1 MNMEQ
6 ALQTFLDESRELLSD
21 MERILLELESTPG
34 DAEELR
40 NALFRCV
47 HTVKGSAGMFGLDH
61 VVDFTHVVENV
72 LDRLRAE
79 EIALSREL
87 ANLLLRCRDHISQL
101 VEVLEPL
108 EAIELQP
115 AGDTLLAELEP
126 YQSLSAGAPAVVSV
140 GESATVS
147 MEAPMTAPASDNAP
161 GTWHIS
167 IRANEDALRHGMDP
181 LGFVRF
187 LGTLGE
193 LVSVTTLIDNLP
205 SLETF
210 DAESCYLGF
219 EIDLKT
225 DAGRAAI
232 EDVFEFAG
240 DLYELHLIPPGS
252 SLNEFM
258 TLLEALPEGPERL
271 GEILVATGVLSESA
285 LAQCLQFQ
293 DFSNVMHESRPIGEI
308 LVEQGA
314 VDQGQVDAALAKQAQ
329 VKARRGKKPVQHFR
343 IQADKLDRLINLVGE
358 LVISSAAVN
367 LDAHRS
373 GDASSRETAANLNL
387 LVEDIRDSAL
397 DLRMVPIGETFQ
409 RFQRTVRDVAEELG
423 KDIELKI
430 TGAETEL
437 DKTVVEK
444 IGDPLTHLVRNAC
457 DHGIESPSVRQQKGK
472 PAQGSVHLNAY
483 HESGAVV
490 VEVSDD
496 GSGLNRDRILKKAVE
511 RELVRADAEL
521 SDRDIFGL
529 IFEPGFS
536 TVEQVTNLS
545 GRGVGM
551 DVVRRNIES
560 LRGMVEV
567 ISPGV
572 AGGTTFRIR
581 LPLTLAIIDG
591 FLARVGEATYV
602 VPLELVVECTE
613 LNAVELQQDEDRH
626 YVNLRQEVLPL
637 IRLREHFGISGSA
650 SRRQNIIVVRHSG
663 QKVGLVVDELLG
675 EQQTVIK
682 PLSGIF
688 AHLKGVSG
696 STILGSGHVALILD
710 VPALIP
716 QISQREQRMLQPRRT
731 MKQGQRV

>member
-1 MNMEQ
+1 MNMDQ

-21 MERILLELESTPG
+21 MERILLELESNPG

-61 VVDFTHVVENV
+61 VVNFTHVVENV

-79 EIALSREL
+79 EIELDSAL
-87 ANLLLRCRDHISQL
+87 ADLLLRCRDHISLL
-101 VEVLEPL
+101 VEVLNPADADDL
-108 EAIELQP
+108 KPTGDEL
-115 AGDTLLAELEP
+115 LSELEP
-126 YQSLSAGAPAVVSV
+126 YQSLSAQVPGATSGIGAETDS
-140 GESATVS
+140 SLAT
-147 MEAPMTAPASDNAP
+147 

-167 IRANEDALRHGMDP
+167 IRVNEDALRHGMDP
-181 LGFVRF
+181 LGFIRF

-193 LVSVTTLIDNLP
+193 LVSVTTLQDNLP
-205 SLETF
+205 APDAF
-210 DAESCYLGF
+210 DAEACYLGF

-225 DAGRAAI
+225 DAGQAAI

-240 DLYELHLIPPGS
+240 DLYELHLVPPGS

-258 TLLEALPEGPERL
+258 ALLEALPEGPERL

-285 LAQCLQFQ
+285 LAQCLQLQ
-293 DFSNVMHESRPIGEI
+293 DFGKVMQGSRPIGEI

-314 VDQGQVDAALAKQAQ
+314 VEQGQVDAALAKQQQ
-329 VKARRGKKPVQHFR
+329 VKARRSKKPVQHFR

-367 LDAHRS
+367 LDALRS
-373 GDASSRETAANLNL
+373 GDAASRETAANLNL

-397 DLRMVPIGETFQ
+397 DLRMVPIGDTFQ
-409 RFQRTVRDVAEELG
+409 RFQRTVRDVAAELG
-423 KDIELKI
+423 KDIELDI
-430 TGAETEL
+430 TGADTEL

-457 DHGIESPSVRQQKGK
+457 DHGIESPAVREGKGK
-472 PAQGSVHLNAY
+472 PTQGTVHLNAY

-490 VEVSDD
+490 IEVSDD
-496 GSGLNRDRILKKAVE
+496 GGGLNRDRILKKAIE
-511 RELVRADAEL
+511 RELVKADADL
-521 SDRDIFGL
+521 SDREVFEL

-536 TVEQVTNLS
+536 TVDQVTNLS

-551 DVVRRNIES
+551 DVVRRNIEA

-567 ISPGV
+567 VSPGV

-637 IRLREHFGISGSA
+637 IRLREHFRLSGVP
-650 SRRQNIIVVRHSG
+650 SRRQNIIVVRHGG

-688 AHLKGVSG
+688 AHLKGLSG
-696 STILGSGHVALILD
+696 STILGSGQVALILD

-716 QISQREQRMLQPRRT
+716 QISQREQQMLQPRR
-731 MKQGQRV
+731 MFKQGQRV